1 MNKKDIIAKVAKI
14 CEELSSQFGFEL
26 VDVEYLKEHGD
37 YFLRVYIH
45 KSGGVNLD
53 DCQLMSESLGERLD
67 ETNFIETAYYL
78 EVSSPGLD
86 RPLKNDKDLE
96 RNLGNEV
103 EVHLYQ
109 AIDGAKKVEGN
120 LERYDESA
128 ITIKTVNKEY
138 MFPRDSVSLIRL
150 TIKF

>member
-1 MNKKDIIAKVAKI
+1 MNKKDIIAKVSKI
-14 CEELSSQFGFEL
+14 CEELSSQFGYEL

-45 KSGGVNLD
+45 KPGGVNLD

-67 ETNFIETAYYL
+67 KTNFIETAYYL

-86 RPLKNDKDLE
+86 RPIKNDKDLE
-96 RNLGNEV
+96 RNLGNDV

-109 AIDGAKKVEGN
+109 AINGAKKVEGN
-120 LERYDESA
+120 LERYDEST